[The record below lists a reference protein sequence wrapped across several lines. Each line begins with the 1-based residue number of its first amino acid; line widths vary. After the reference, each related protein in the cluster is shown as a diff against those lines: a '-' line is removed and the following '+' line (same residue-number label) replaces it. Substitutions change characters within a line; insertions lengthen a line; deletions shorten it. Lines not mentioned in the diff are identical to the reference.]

1 MTVASPTLQDLRTSE
16 LLSLSARILEELRN
30 RRVVRSSNNPV
41 ADYTEWLV
49 AKALSLKQLRG
60 STTGC
65 DAVDP
70 DGRRYEIK
78 GRRLTRHN
86 TSTQL
91 SAIRGLDLC
100 HFDLLAGVLY
110 DEEFLVT
117 RACLIPYDVV
127 KSTATY
133 RKHVN
138 GWTLYLRPTM
148 WEEPGV
154 IDISGQLKTAQVTA
168 DS

>member
-1 MTVASPTLQDLRTSE
+1 VTITNFTLESLRTSE
-16 LLSLSARILEELRN
+16 LLSLFARILEELRN
-30 RRVVRSSNNPV
+30 RKVVRSSNNPV

-65 DAVDP
+65 DAVDS

-100 HFDLLAGVLY
+100 HFDFLAGVLY
-110 DEEFLVT
+110 DEEFLVA
-117 RACLIPYDVV
+117 RACLIPYEVV
-127 KSTATY
+127 KATAAY

-138 GWTLYLRPTM
+138 GWTVYLRPTM

-154 IDISGQLKTAQVTA
+154 IDISDQLKTAQA
-168 DS
+168 